1 MLRQVIVTIMGNVD
15 AGKSETIDCIKKT
28 SIVASEPGKITQS
41 IKAYSIDLDTIKL
54 ISKGLIDDTKI
65 KVPGLLFID
74 TPGHKAFTN
83 LRKRGGSLADIAILI
98 VDINEGLKPQTLES
112 IEILKENKT
121 PFIIALNKIDLIHNW
136 ISDPENTFLKN
147 IQKQKPE
154 VQKLIEEKLYSLVG
168 KLYEL
173 NLNTER
179 FDRVEDFTKQIA
191 MIPMSARTSEGIPEL
206 LMMLTGLAQKFLEAQ
221 LNYDPEAPAEG
232 TILEVNEEKGLG
244 ICIDVIIHKGKLEL
258 SDTIVVGTLQE
269 PIVTKVKAIFLAEN
283 KGLKKLDEAKAAIG
297 VKIAA
302 PALENAIP
310 GMPLK
315 VANKNLEKTKIEIKK
330 QVEELTLELDQ
341 DGIIIKADN
350 LGSLEGLINLLK
362 EKGIKIKRASIGDIS
377 KKDIAEALSSAKR
390 LHKVILGFNIKSI
403 DSEEVK
409 ILTNNVI
416 YSLIEKFE
424 EWYNKEKAADEAKL
438 LSGLVK
444 PAKIK
449 ILRDNIFRQSNPAV
463 CGIEVLAGTLKP
475 ATNLMKDGEKVT
487 EAKEIQNDGKTL
499 SELKKGEQA
508 ALSMPGV
515 TIGRQI
521 KEEDILYTDVPEEHF
536 KKYKKIPSLIRP
548 EEIQILKEIA
558 EIKRKSN
565 PSWGM

>member
-1 MLRQVIVTIMGNVD
+1 MPYIDLIVGEKMLRQVIVTIMGNVD
-15 AGKSETIDCIKKT
+15 AGKSETIDC
-28 SIVASEPGKITQS
+28 
-41 IKAYSIDLDTIKL
+41 
-54 ISKGLIDDTKI
+54 TKI

-244 ICIDVIIHKGKLEL
+244 I
-258 SDTIVVGTLQE
+258 
-269 PIVTKVKAIFLAEN
+269 
-283 KGLKKLDEAKAAIG
+283 
-297 VKIAA
+297 
-302 PALENAIP
+302 
-310 GMPLK
+310 
-315 VANKNLEKTKIEIKK
+315 
-330 QVEELTLELDQ
+330 
-341 DGIIIKADN
+341 
-350 LGSLEGLINLLK
+350 
-362 EKGIKIKRASIGDIS
+362 
-377 KKDIAEALSSAKR
+377 
-390 LHKVILGFNIKSI
+390 
-403 DSEEVK
+403 
-409 ILTNNVI
+409 
-416 YSLIEKFE
+416 
-424 EWYNKEKAADEAKL
+424 
-438 LSGLVK
+438 
-444 PAKIK
+444 
-449 ILRDNIFRQSNPAV
+449 
-463 CGIEVLAGTLKP
+463 
-475 ATNLMKDGEKVT
+475 
-487 EAKEIQNDGKTL
+487 
-499 SELKKGEQA
+499 
-508 ALSMPGV
+508 
-515 TIGRQI
+515 
-521 KEEDILYTDVPEEHF
+521 
-536 KKYKKIPSLIRP
+536 
-548 EEIQILKEIA
+548 
-558 EIKRKSN
+558 
-565 PSWGM
+565 